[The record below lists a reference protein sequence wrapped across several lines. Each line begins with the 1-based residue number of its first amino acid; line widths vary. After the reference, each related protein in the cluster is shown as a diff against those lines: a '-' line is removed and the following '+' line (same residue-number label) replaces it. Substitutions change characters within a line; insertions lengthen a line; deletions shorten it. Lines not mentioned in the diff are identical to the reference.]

1 MKAKYFA
8 TIALAAS
15 AAAIALPS
23 AAQAPFDLG
32 GLYLGASVGE
42 SKLKDCGLPGCDD
55 KDTAWG
61 AQLGFQFNRYFAA
74 EGGYRDFGK
83 FDFTGGD
90 AKANAW
96 ELVAVGSYPLNDQ
109 FSVYGKA
116 GGYRGETKV
125 GGLFSAKEHNND
137 LTYGAGL
144 RYDFTRN
151 VAVRGE
157 WQRYND
163 LGGDAVGGKRDLDTW
178 NVGVVYTFR

>member
-1 MKAKYFA
+1 MKAKHFA
-8 TIALAAS
+8 TIALAAC
-15 AAAIALPS
+15 AAAAALPS

-32 GLYLGASVGE
+32 GMYVGGNVGQ
-42 SKLKDCGLPGCDD
+42 SKLKDCGAPGCDD
-55 KDTAWG
+55 KDTTWG
-61 AQLGFQFNRYFAA
+61 ALLGFQFNRFFSV
-74 EGGYRDFGK
+74 EGAYRDFGK

-96 ELVAVGSYPLNDQ
+96 ELSAVGSYPFTDQ
-109 FSVYGKA
+109 WSIYGKA

-137 LTYGAGL
+137 FTYGAGV
-144 RYDFTRN
+144 RYDMTKN
-151 VAVRGE
+151 VALRGE

-178 NVGVVYTFR
+178 TLGVLYTFR